1 MFAGVDAPVYDTSLC
16 LQELMTAA
24 MGLNTSL
31 IEDPKMKRRPPSCAR
46 QFADMSDQMALCSP
60 SFTVIQSLVSLLA
73 NNATVKSPTNK
84 SQCYI
89 YHHLTYFQH
98 CYIYTIK

>member
-1 MFAGVDAPVYDTSLC
+1 MFLMLRLTRNKTHYS

-31 IEDPKMKRRPPSCAR
+31 IEDPKLKCRPSNCVAR
-46 QFADMSDQMALCSP
+46 PTKDTSDQMALCSP

-73 NNATVKSPTNK
+73 NNATVKSLREK
-84 SQCYI
+84 S
-89 YHHLTYFQH
+89 
-98 CYIYTIK
+98 